1 MKIIFIILVM
11 LSGNIYA
18 QKLMPNNVD
27 LRAAYCISSG
37 NAIVNLLTS
46 FVGSSPT
53 EPLGKEA
60 KKLVEW
66 LSEERNKLKRM
77 QGYLIPRMEYLA
89 TEPLMIAANQFKI
102 DMKNI
107 ESCQNRNK
115 CTIENIEKCTEA
127 CRKESGLGE
136 KLGQCDNV
144 AWLPY

>member
-1 MKIIFIILVM
+1 MKIIFVLLVI

-18 QKLMPNNVD
+18 QNLMPNNID

-37 NAIVNLLTS
+37 NAIVSLLTS
-46 FVGSSPT
+46 IIGSSPT
-53 EPLGKEA
+53 EPLDKQTSMLA
-60 KKLVEW
+60 QSLA
-66 LSEERNKLKRM
+66 EESNKLKRM
-77 QGYLIPRMEYLA
+77 QGYLIPRLEYLA
-89 TEPLMIAANQFKI
+89 TKPLMMASNQFKI

-107 ESCQNRNK
+107 ENCQNRNK

-127 CRKESGLGE
+127 CRKESGLAE

>member
-1 MKIIFIILVM
+1 MFSSNL
-11 LSGNIYA
+11 YA
-18 QKLMPNNVD
+18 QKLIPNNVD

-46 FVGSSPT
+46 IVGSSPT
-53 EPLGKEA
+53 EPLGEEA
-60 KKLVEW
+60 KKLVES

-77 QGYLIPRMEYLA
+77 QGYLIPRLKYLDNDIL
-89 TEPLMIAANQFKI
+89 LMASNQFKV

-107 ESCQNRNK
+107 ENCQNRNK